1 MCGSHLIYEAE
12 EFFLKMSQCQG
23 NLRHHRLRQLYAG
36 EISDRVRG
44 IHMSQSN
51 PKEDVK
57 NFEYLMSST
66 DSFMLSRQS
75 SAYEYENI
83 PTQSVWPVGQPSH
96 QKMS

>member
-1 MCGSHLIYEAE
+1 MDHTLSMRQ

-23 NLRHHRLRQLYAG
+23 NLRHRRLRQLYAG